1 MPDALRPI
9 QVVIAGYGLPGR
21 VAAELLSRHHIAHC
35 VIERNPITV
44 QRCEKAGT
52 PIIEG
57 DCTDPQ
63 VLRRAGIESARAFLV
78 LIPDEQAALQA
89 TRQARR
95 LNAAVRILTRCHY
108 TSCGIEAKS
117 QGADDVIVAEQV
129 VATEVARRTEAL
141 IDGW

>member
-1 MPDALRPI
+1 MPDAQR
-9 QVVIAGYGLPGR
+9 QVEVLIAGYGLPGR
-21 VAAELLSRHHIAHC
+21 VAAELLARHDIPHC

-44 QRCEKAGT
+44 QRCEKTGT

-63 VLRRAGIESARAFLV
+63 VLRRAGIEHARAFLV

-89 TRQARR
+89 TRQARL
-95 LNAAVRILTRCHY
+95 LNSTVRILTRCHY
-108 TSCGIEAKS
+108 TSCGIEART

-129 VATEVARRTEAL
+129 VATEVARRTESL
-141 IDGW
+141 IAGW